1 MGALRTREHGA
12 RPLSRARLMAFSG
25 VMAVTAGVAVAG
37 TSAHAAPTF
46 TAPTGA
52 LTIGHASKA
61 FVYPFGM
68 AWDPTVSDSTA
79 PGTGSLMVDDYTN
92 YNIKRFGSDGT
103 TMNTYESKGTGTTQI
118 GEQPSGVA
126 VNPTNGDFVV
136 AFAFDGYGYK
146 QYSTNGTFEC
156 SVTTNTAAWYS
167 PYITINASGDVYL
180 VQSTSLAKSSPN
192 VVFAY
197 NNTCQPLTM
206 TGGVPYFG
214 QNGTSCASGQFGV
227 IRGIDTDS
235 YGNIFVDDVQN
246 ACVQVFSSTGVF
258 EGQFGNQSL
267 GKTNANFLSKD
278 TRGLGLD
285 KVHHVVYLAD
295 ATHQDVDAI
304 NYTLNATNNAVVSA
318 SINGNGII
326 GEPESQAGGQCTGG
340 GVTDGPRG
348 IAVGPT
354 GTVYVSDYTCWLIDT
369 FNPLFAASNPGQ
381 WLNQVPDPSIPPP
394 PGGFNA
400 ATGIVASA
408 NSNVVYVA
416 DTFNQRIEEFQGL
429 SGHTPGAF
437 IQQWGSRQPNL
448 AGSTS
453 LDYPRGVALDPL
465 DPTGKTLWVSDTRS
479 GYVKEFTTTTGP
491 PPTFAAGTV
500 FGGVAYS
507 PAVSPIPIFYSDGI
521 AIGPAPSVYAPGGEL
536 LYIPDSGY
544 GYFLVTDLHGNV
556 QSIFPCGVVLSNP
569 TVITGCPTDAVDAQG
584 DIYAASI
591 NQGVVDEFTPGPP
604 PPGYPYPIYYTL
616 ARTFGATAP
625 AGSLNSVF
633 GVALHGTTLYV
644 TEEGLNQ
651 VTEFS
656 TVDQSYLG
664 SFGSWTLNGKNMSFN
679 VPMGI
684 SVDAAGRIYVVD
696 HINNRVDVFNP

>member
-1 MGALRTREHGA
+1 MGAQRSREHGA
-12 RPLSRARLMAFSG
+12 RRVSRIRRIAVSSTI
-25 VMAVTAGVAVAG
+25 AVTGGIAVEGANV
-37 TSAHAAPTF
+37 HASPTF
-46 TAPTGA
+46 TAPTA
-52 LTIGHASKA
+52 VLTIGHASKA
-61 FVYPFGM
+61 YVYPFGM
-68 AWDPTVSDSTA
+68 AWDPTTSDSTA

-92 YNIKRFGSDGT
+92 YNLKRFGSDGVP
-103 TMNTYESKGTGTTQI
+103 MATYESKGRGASQI
-118 GEQPSGVA
+118 GEQPSGIA

-146 QYSTNGTFEC
+146 QYTKDGTPMCQVTN
-156 SVTTNTAAWYS
+156 NTAAWYS

-180 VQSTSLAKSSPN
+180 VQSTAVAKTAAN

-197 NNTCQPLTM
+197 DSNCHPLNM
-206 TGGVPYFG
+206 VGGVPYFG
-214 QNGTSCASGQFGV
+214 TNGTDCTQGGFGL
-227 IRGIDTDS
+227 IRGIDTDNF
-235 YGNIFVDDVQN
+235 GNIFVDDVGN
-246 ACVQVFSSTGVF
+246 GCVQVFSSTGVF
-258 EGQFGNQSL
+258 EGQFGNKSL
-267 GKTNANFLSKD
+267 GKTKANFLSKD

-285 KVHHVVYLAD
+285 KVHHVVYIAD

-304 NYTLNATNNAVVSA
+304 NYTLNTANDHVVSA
-318 SINGNGII
+318 SVAGII
-326 GEPESQAGGQCTGG
+326 GEPESQAGGQCAGG
-340 GVTDGPRG
+340 GVIDGPRG

-369 FNPLFAASNPGQ
+369 FNPLYAASNPGQ
-381 WLNQVPDPSIPPP
+381 WLNQVPDPSTPPP

-429 SGHTPGAF
+429 SGANPGTF

-448 AGSTS
+448 AGATS
-453 LDYPRGVALDPL
+453 LDYPRGVALDPA
-465 DPTGKTLWVSDTRS
+465 DPTGGTLWVSDTRS
-479 GYVKEFTTTTGP
+479 GYVKEYTTTTGP
-491 PPTFAAGTV
+491 PPTIAAGTI
-500 FGGVAYS
+500 FGGPTYSQTLS
-507 PAVSPIPIFYSDGI
+507 PAPIFYSDGI

-544 GYFLVTDLHGNV
+544 GYFLVTDLHGQV
-556 QSIFPCGVVLSNP
+556 QSIFPCGTVLSNP

-616 ARTFGATAP
+616 SRTFGATAP
-625 AGSLNSVF
+625 AGSLSNPY

-644 TEEGLNQ
+644 TEEGLNE
-651 VTEFS
+651 VSEFS
-656 TVDQSYLG
+656 TLDGSYLG
-664 SFGSWTLNGKNMSFN
+664 SWSNWTLAGKNMSFN
-679 VPMGI
+679 APMGI
-684 SVDAAGRIYVVD
+684 SVDAAGDIYVVD
-696 HINNRVDVFNP
+696 HINNRVDVFNQ

>member
-1 MGALRTREHGA
+1 M
-12 RPLSRARLMAFSG
+12 
-25 VMAVTAGVAVAG
+25 
-37 TSAHAAPTF
+37 
-46 TAPTGA
+46 
-52 LTIGHASKA
+52 
-61 FVYPFGM
+61 
-68 AWDPTVSDSTA
+68 
-79 PGTGSLMVDDYTN
+79 
-92 YNIKRFGSDGT
+92 
-103 TMNTYESKGTGTTQI
+103 
-118 GEQPSGVA
+118 
-126 VNPTNGDFVV
+126 
-136 AFAFDGYGYK
+136 
-146 QYSTNGTFEC
+146 
-156 SVTTNTAAWYS
+156 TTNTAAWYS
-167 PYITINASGDVYL
+167 PYITINAAGDVYL

-197 NNTCQPLTM
+197 NNMCQPLNM
-206 TGGVPYFG
+206 SGGVPYFG
-214 QNGTSCASGQFGV
+214 QNGTSCAAGQFGV

-235 YGNIFVDDVQN
+235 YGNIFVDDVSN

-285 KVHHVVYLAD
+285 KVNHVVYIAD

-304 NYTLNATNNAVVSA
+304 NYTLNATNDAVVSA
-318 SINGNGII
+318 SLNGNGIL

-381 WLNQVPDPSIPPP
+381 WLNQVPDPSVPPP

-400 ATGIVASA
+400 ATGVAVSS
-408 NSNVVYVA
+408 NSKVVYVA

-429 SGHTPGAF
+429 GGLHPGTF

-453 LDYPRGVALDPL
+453 LDYPRGVAVDQA
-465 DPTGKTLWVSDTRS
+465 DPTGGTLWVSDTRS
-479 GYVKEFTTTTGP
+479 GYVKKYTTTSGT
-491 PPTFAAGTV
+491 PPTVAAGTV
-500 FGGVAYS
+500 FGGPNFAPV
-507 PAVSPIPIFYSDGI
+507 PIFYSDGI
-521 AIGPAPSVYAPGGEL
+521 AIGAAPAFYTPSTEL

-544 GYFLVTDLHGNV
+544 GYFQVTDQHGNAV
-556 QSIFPCGVVLSNP
+556 SIFPCGTVLSNP
-569 TVITGCPTDAVDAQG
+569 TVITGCPTDAVDANG
-584 DIYAASI
+584 VIYAPSI
-591 NQGVVDEFTPGPP
+591 NQGVIDVFTPGPAAL
-604 PPGYPYPIYYTL
+604 GCGFPICYIPSTMG
-616 ARTFGATAP
+616 TTAP
-625 AGSLNSVF
+625 GGSLSLPF

-651 VTEFS
+651 VSEFS
-656 TVDQSYLG
+656 TIDGSYLG
-664 SFGSWTLNGKNMSFN
+664 SFGSWTLNGKHMTFN